1 MKIDKDCAV
10 TIEYEVTTKKGD
22 VLESSKLRGSPLEF
36 IFGKASLLPGF
47 DKNLSG
53 MAEGEEK
60 SFEIPP
66 EAFFQDGVMPRAEFP
81 KETKIEKGARFEA
94 NLPGGGGSVQIVIV
108 DPDAEPMKV
117 RFVPAIAAQAPLKV
131 KCKVLTVRAAKV

>member
-10 TIEYEVTTKKGD
+10 TLDYEVVTKKGE
-22 VLESSKLRGSPLEF
+22 VLESSKVRGAPLEF
-36 IFGKASLLPGF
+36 IFGKANLLPGF
-47 DKNLSG
+47 DKNLLG
-53 MAEGEEK
+53 MEDGQEK

-66 EAFFQDGVMPRAEFP
+66 EAFFQDGVMPKSEFP
-81 KETKIEKGARFEA
+81 KGTKVEKGARFEA

-108 DPDAEPMKV
+108 DPDSEPMKV

-131 KCKVLTVRAAKV
+131 KCKVLTVRAAKG